1 MQGRPSPAKVS
12 DQAALSASVSTEPS
26 ARPGPIS
33 ASPTR
38 IQEPG
43 GADSSL
49 AGTVTLVARGPAA
62 ARSKRTNQIEALGSA
77 PGRLWTVWRIQIP
90 RPPPGSQA
98 LM

>member
-1 MQGRPSPAKVS
+1 MSSPSKLS

-26 ARPGPIS
+26 ARRGPTS

-38 IQEPG
+38 IQEPL
-43 GADSSL
+43 GAESSA
-49 AGTVTLVARGPAA
+49 AGTVTFVARGPSA
-62 ARSKRTNQIEALGSA
+62 ARSKRTNQIEAFGSA